1 MQTQTNPPIP
11 ETAHTG
17 NPQRV
22 SRRQMTVLFCD
33 LVGSTSLADQ
43 LDPEDLLDALS
54 AYHAVV
60 KQVAARFN
68 GFIARI
74 TGDGVDLYFGYPV
87 AGEDDA
93 VHALYAGLAIVEE
106 LGNLARSGK
115 IDPPLSVRVGIAT
128 GLVAVSTRD
137 SVSIAGTT
145 PNLAARVQSVI
156 EPGQV
161 GVAPSTRRIAGPQF
175 VYEDRGAFEL
185 KGFEGP
191 VRISVVTGA
200 QSLTSRSAWRTR
212 ENATPIVGR
221 EAEIDTL
228 LACWKRASGGSCVG
242 VLVTGEAGLGK
253 SRITTA
259 LDQQLEFE
267 VHTTIRL
274 QCSPFHTN
282 TALHPFAQHLAEAA
296 GFSRHDSALIRLDK
310 LEAQLAIAGLE
321 SGRDICLLAALLD
334 IDFAHRYPPLAL
346 PPPLQLQLTK
356 EVLSRYFA
364 GLASTR
370 IPTPG
375 RDQGGSGPPMLAG
388 SGPLLLTFEDLHWV
402 DPTSL
407 EVIDLILA
415 NAPSARILLLMTA
428 RPEFAPPFDPAHP
441 LTPLPIARLDP
452 AAARLVA
459 RNLAAEMALPE
470 SAIETIV
477 AKTDGVP
484 LYIEEMTRMVMDAR
498 SARSQAGADAPLE
511 IPDTLLDLLMERLD
525 RLGSAKW
532 LAQVGSVLGREFPKD
547 LLSAVAELEPAAFDE
562 ALHTMLASGLVLP
575 ADSTGT
581 RFIFKHAL
589 VEDTAY
595 ASILLKTRAAL
606 HSRAADVLVRDHAAA
621 IERNPE
627 VAARHLARARRQLE
641 SSRYWL
647 ASGRQAL
654 GRGAPREAAA
664 HLKDGVAV
672 LAEVPPSQER
682 SESELALLSM
692 LGPTTMVLMGPGS
705 LQFGGVQKRAYEL
718 CNQLPGAPRRFPIT
732 YGLCLFHWGRAELAE
747 AYKLSRELLAAAD
760 AAPDS
765 DEQVMAANNMSG
777 MITFHQGDPRTARAH
792 LERTVARYKAERD
805 AVLYPVYLMDFGVF
819 GRFYLAL
826 ATFVTG
832 DADAARDH
840 ARDALEL
847 AGRLNQPHTLGFS
860 LLANFNIATLR
871 DEPAVARQFAE
882 QCIEFSSQQGF
893 PEFVAMARIVRGWA
907 TARDG
912 HHEAGI
918 GDIKEG
924 IELWK
929 ATGFENWQPWFACLL
944 AEGLVLAGK
953 ADEALAEIDHQ
964 LNRIQANG
972 ENQFR
977 SVLLAE
983 KAAILAAKPDGSGPA
998 RTLFDEAQALA
1009 EAQGAQA
1016 WSRRIASKRQAALGA
1031 TS

>member
-1 MQTQTNPPIP
+1 MQTQTVPPIL
-11 ETAHTG
+11 ETARSG

-33 LVGSTSLADQ
+33 LVGSTSLADR

-68 GFIARI
+68 GFVARI

-93 VHALYAGLAIVEE
+93 VRAVHAGLAIVDE
-106 LGNLARSGK
+106 LGRLAQNGETGE
-115 IDPPLSVRVGIAT
+115 PLLVRVGIAT

-175 VYEDRGAFEL
+175 NYEDRGAFEL
-185 KGFEGP
+185 KGFEGT

-200 QSLTSRSAWRTR
+200 QSLTSRSAWRAR
-212 ENATPIVGR
+212 GNATPIVGR
-221 EAEIDTL
+221 EAEIGTL
-228 LACWKRASGGSCVG
+228 LIAWKQAAAGSCVG

-259 LDQQLEFE
+259 LDQRLEHE
-267 VHTTIRL
+267 AHTTLRL

-282 TALHPFAQHLAEAA
+282 TALHPFALHLAEAA
-296 GFSRHDSALIRLDK
+296 GFARHDSALIRLEK

-321 SGRDICLLAALLD
+321 DGRDICLLAALLD

-364 GLASTR
+364 GLAAAR
-370 IPTPG
+370 APAPG
-375 RDQGGSGPPMLAG
+375 RDLNGSAPPVLAG
-388 SGPLLLTFEDLHWV
+388 SGPVLLTFEDLHWI

-407 EVIDLILA
+407 EVIDLILT
-415 NAPSARILLLMTA
+415 NALSARILLLMTA
-428 RPEFAPPFDPAHP
+428 RPEFAPAFDPARP
-441 LTPLPIARLDP
+441 LTMLAIARLDP

-459 RNLAAEMALPE
+459 RNLAAEIALPE
-470 SAIETIV
+470 SALETIV

-498 SARSQAGADAPLE
+498 SARSQSGAEAPVE

-547 LLSAVAELEPAAFDE
+547 LLSSVAELDPAAFEE
-562 ALHTMLASGLVLP
+562 ALHALLASGLVLQ
-575 ADSTGT
+575 ADSTGA

-606 HSRAADVLVRDHAAA
+606 HSRAADILIGSHTAWV
-621 IERNPE
+621 ERNPE
-627 VAARHLARARRQLE
+627 IAARHLARARRQLE

-672 LAEVPPSQER
+672 LADVPASAER

-705 LQFGGVQKRAYEL
+705 LQFGDVQKRAYEL

-747 AYKLSRELLAAAD
+747 AYRLSRELLAAAE

-765 DEQVMAANNMSG
+765 DELVMASNNMCG
-777 MITFHQGDPRTARAH
+777 MITFHLGDPRTARAH
-792 LERTVARYKAERD
+792 LERSVGRYKAERD
-805 AVLYPVYLMDFGVF
+805 AALYPVYLMDFGVF

-860 LLANFNIATLR
+860 LLANFNVATLR

-882 QCIEFSSQQGF
+882 QCIEFASQQGF

-907 TARDG
+907 AARDG
-912 HHEAGI
+912 HHDAGI
-918 GDIKEG
+918 VDMEEG

-944 AEGLVLAGK
+944 AEGRVLAGRA
-953 ADEALAEIDHQ
+953 ADALTEIDRQ
-964 LNRIQANG
+964 LVRIQANG

-977 SVLLAE
+977 SVLVAE
-983 KAAILAAKPDGSGPA
+983 KAAILAAAPDGSATA
-998 RTLFDEAQALA
+998 RALFAEAQALA

-1016 WSRRIASKRQAALGA
+1016 WSRRVESRRQTAYTAAG
-1031 TS
+1031 